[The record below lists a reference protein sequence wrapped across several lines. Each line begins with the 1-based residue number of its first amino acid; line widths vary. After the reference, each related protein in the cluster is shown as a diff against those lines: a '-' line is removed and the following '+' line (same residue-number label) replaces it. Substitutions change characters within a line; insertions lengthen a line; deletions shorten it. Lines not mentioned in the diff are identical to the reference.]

1 MKEACKRTGL
11 NYETLKFYCNQ
22 GLIPGVQR
30 DSGNRR
36 VFTDQQIGWIH
47 GLLCLKDCGMGVTE
61 MKQYMD
67 ILMGPNPDVPALKAM
82 LEKKQAYLEET
93 IAKAQESL
101 KFISWKQAFYDS
113 VLRGEIGLF
122 DLPPLDEEAMVD
134 FHAGNTPPFPQKE
147 ECSGAT
153 TV

>member
-1 MKEACKRTGL
+1 MYSMKEACKLTGL
-11 NYETLKFYCNQ
+11 SYETLKFYCNQ

-67 ILMGPNPDVPALKAM
+67 ILMDENPDIPALKAM
-82 LEKKQAYLEET
+82 LEKKRTYLEET
-93 IAKAQESL
+93 VAKAQESL
-101 KFISWKQAFYDS
+101 KFIAWKQAFYDEMI
-113 VLRGEIGLF
+113 RGDRGLF
-122 DLPPLDEEAMVD
+122 DLPLLDSGEGS
-134 FHAGNTPPFPQKE
+134 HLPFPQNN
-147 ECSGAT
+147 A
-153 TV
+153 

>member
-1 MKEACKRTGL
+1 MYTMKEACRLTGL
-11 NYETLKFYCNQ
+11 SYETLKFYCNQ

-67 ILMGPNPDVPALKAM
+67 ILMGENPDIPALKAM
-82 LEKKQAYLEET
+82 LEKKQTYLEET
-93 IAKAQESL
+93 IAKARESL
-101 KFISWKQAFYDS
+101 KFISWKQNFYDE
-113 VLRGEIGLF
+113 VIRGERGLF
-122 DLPPLDEEAMVD
+122 DLPPIPEE
-134 FHAGNTPPFPQKE
+134 NN
-147 ECSGAT
+147 S
-153 TV
+153 